1 MRNFALHLSASR
13 SLFRQGAAFNS
24 ELLKVQLTKHLLVNA
39 LCSEDIVRFTFFV
52 KILSNLV
59 LELHKNLRL
68 FEIEVFLP
76 NTLVFSKKPFHIF
89 TWVCNLNYFPRLIS
103 LSSCY
108 IVQFSKYNFKYW
120 VCFPLLFSAM
130 FQFAQIC
137 VHNKISFWTPRTSV
151 RKFEKNFVRCVK
163 LCEFGGD
170 EENRTPDPLL
180 ARQVLSQ
187 LSYTPKSYTTL
198 CYYLVSIRT
207 TSGIALSLSRSLS
220 RFLLRKN
227 TVAHGSCNVSHFA
240 KQNAIG
246 GPKWTRTTDL
256 TLIRRAL

>member
-1 MRNFALHLSASR
+1 MLFRPTVCMSLVSHFVRTALSRQLCCLCFFASR
-13 SLFRQGAAFNS
+13 KSHSIAAQLLRDIFRVCKA
-24 ELLKVQLTKHLLVNA
+24 NA
-39 LCSEDIVRFTFFV
+39 
-52 KILSNLV
+52 
-59 LELHKNLRL
+59 
-68 FEIEVFLP
+68 
-76 NTLVFSKKPFHIF
+76 
-89 TWVCNLNYFPRLIS
+89 
-103 LSSCY
+103 
-108 IVQFSKYNFKYW
+108 
-120 VCFPLLFSAM
+120 
-130 FQFAQIC
+130 
-137 VHNKISFWTPRTSV
+137 
-151 RKFEKNFVRCVK
+151 
-163 LCEFGGD
+163 GGD

-187 LSYTPKSYTTL
+187 LSYTPKFYTTL

-207 TSGIALSLSRSLS
+207 TSGIVLSLSRSLS

>member
-120 VCFPLLFSAM
+120 VLLNTCVLNVIQTYGLYVTRIALRANCAISATLLPMFFRFAKKPFDSRAITPWHIPRLQSKRWWRWGESNSWPPACKAGALPAELHPQILHNSVLLFGFYSDLQSAL
-130 FQFAQIC
+130 QF
-137 VHNKISFWTPRTSV
+137 TS
-151 RKFEKNFVRCVK
+151 
-163 LCEFGGD
+163 D
-170 EENRTPDPLL
+170 
-180 ARQVLSQ
+180 
-187 LSYTPKSYTTL
+187 
-198 CYYLVSIRT
+198 
-207 TSGIALSLSRSLS
+207 
-220 RFLLRKN
+220 
-227 TVAHGSCNVSHFA
+227 CNVSHLQS
-240 KQNAIG
+240 KC
-246 GPKWTRTTDL
+246 
-256 TLIRRAL
+256 